1 MDSQSPS
8 RSQFTVR
15 LLRFRWVALGIV
27 LVCGAGLART
37 VFRQAPSR
45 ENQSKSPSKPGKKG
59 EPGDHF
65 KRPPVSVV
73 ERSGLANLEQKL
85 RAQTPVTIGFIGGS
99 ITQNA
104 GDGGFVS
111 AAQAWLSKHSRGG
124 RVDIVNAG
132 VAATGSDFGAQ
143 RVDRDVLVHVPD
155 VVFVEF
161 AVNDSDRACV
171 GDMERLVR
179 KIRTAGPLCDIV
191 FLYTVMDWSLPLL
204 EQGKY
209 PISVRRHEFVAAHYG
224 IASVALGFEAARKIR
239 EGEWTWADFS
249 KDACHPTPAGYASY
263 NQDIEAALP
272 LLLAAG
278 KPGAASLPPPLT
290 PGLVM
295 HPEPAKPLPEAPPEA
310 LLDDA
315 GRAVQQAF
323 HLPGIGAQWITEP
336 RFPAATDSPM
346 WRLEYRKTGGVA
358 PADTG
363 SEFKRSGWKAQ
374 RWFDE
379 TRSFTGSGS
388 LPLAQW
394 KPGKGNRFGAVRG
407 ESAIL
412 VWRAPSSGAFLFE
425 VSAPG
430 LEGPGF
436 SDKAFTGIQL
446 ALFPGG
452 AAEAAGVPVAEH
464 RSRAGDPTAFRLR
477 KRMNLTAGDE
487 VAVLF
492 AAKDFKY
499 AFYEDFRVAVGHL
512 EPEVSTRASE

>member
-1 MDSQSPS
+1 M
-8 RSQFTVR
+8 TVYVFS
-15 LLRFRWVALGIV
+15 LRWIALV
-27 LVCGAGLART
+27 LALVCGVGLART

-45 ENQSKSPSKPGKKG
+45 EKKSTTPGKPQKQG
-59 EPGDHF
+59 APGDHF

-73 ERSGLANLEQKL
+73 ERSGLPNAEQKL

-104 GDGGFVS
+104 GDVGFVK
-111 AAQAWLSKHSRGG
+111 AAQTWLSKHSRGG

-143 RVDRDVLVHVPD
+143 RVDRDVLVHAPD

-171 GDMERLVR
+171 GDMDRLVR
-179 KIRTAGPLCDIV
+179 KIRTTAPLFDIV
-191 FLYTVMDWSLPLL
+191 FIYTVMDWSLPLL

-209 PISVRRHEFVAAHYG
+209 PISVRRHEFFAAHYG
-224 IASVALGFEAARKIR
+224 ISSVALGFEVARKIR

-263 NQDIEAALP
+263 NHDIEAALP

-278 KPGAASLPPPLT
+278 KPGAVPVPPPLT
-290 PGLVM
+290 PGLVV
-295 HPEPAKPLPEAPPEA
+295 HPEPARPLPGSPPEP

-315 GRAVQQAF
+315 GRAVQQTF
-323 HLPGIGAQWITEP
+323 HLPGIGAQWIAEP
-336 RFPAATDSPM
+336 RFPTATDSPM
-346 WRLEYRKTGGVA
+346 WRLEYRKTGG
-358 PADTG
+358 ADPDAAG
-363 SEFKRSGWKAQ
+363 PEFKRTEWKAQ

-388 LPLAQW
+388 LPLAQL
-394 KPGKGNRFGAVRG
+394 KPGKGNQLGAVRG
-407 ESAIL
+407 ESAVLI
-412 VWRAPSSGAFLFE
+412 WRAPSSGAFLFE
-425 VSAPG
+425 VSATG
-430 LEGPGF
+430 LDGASF
-436 SDKAFTGIQL
+436 SDKAFTGIYL

-452 AAEAAGVPVAEH
+452 SAEAAGGPLARH
-464 RSRAGDPTAFRLR
+464 RSRAGEPAAFRLR
-477 KRMNLTAGDE
+477 QRMNLKAGDE

-492 AAKDFKY
+492 VARDFKY
-499 AFYEDFRVAVGHL
+499 AFYEDFRVAIGLL
-512 EPEVSTRASE
+512 EAEVSP

>member
-1 MDSQSPS
+1 M
-8 RSQFTVR
+8 R
-15 LLRFRWVALGIV
+15 LRWIAGGLALA
-27 LVCGAGLART
+27 CGVGLART

-45 ENQSKSPSKPGKKG
+45 DEKAKSASPSKHRKKG

-73 ERSGLANLEQKL
+73 ERSGLPNLEKKL

-104 GDGGFVS
+104 GDVGFVK
-111 AAQAWLSKHSRGG
+111 AVQAWLFKHSRGG

-143 RVDRDVLVHVPD
+143 RVDRDLLVHAPD
-155 VVFVEF
+155 LVFIEF
-161 AVNDSDRACV
+161 AVNDADRACV

-179 KIRTAGPLCDIV
+179 KIRMAYPLCDLV
-191 FLYTVMDWSLPLL
+191 FIYTVMDWSLPLL

-224 IASVALGFEAARKIR
+224 IPSVALGFEAARKIR
-239 EGEWTWADFS
+239 GGEWTWADFS

-272 LLLAAG
+272 RLLATG
-278 KPGAASLPPPLT
+278 QPGAASLPSPLT
-290 PGLVM
+290 SGLVV
-295 HPEPAKPLPEAPPEA
+295 HPEPARPLPGSPPEA
-310 LLDDA
+310 LLDDT

-323 HLPGIGAQWITEP
+323 FLPGIGAQWIGEP
-336 RFPAATDSPM
+336 QFPASTDSPM
-346 WRLEYRKTGGVA
+346 WRLEYRKASAVG

-363 SEFKRSGWKAQ
+363 SELKRNQWKAQ

-394 KPGKGNRFGAVRG
+394 KPGKGNQFGAARA
-407 ESAIL
+407 ESAVLI
-412 VWRAPSSGAFLFE
+412 WRAPSSGSFLFQI
-425 VSAPG
+425 SATG
-430 LEGPGF
+430 LEGASF
-436 SDKAFTGIQL
+436 SDKAFAGIHL
-446 ALFPGG
+446 AVFPG
-452 AAEAAGVPVAEH
+452 AAAV
-464 RSRAGDPTAFRLR
+464 AGDPVAQHSSGAGDPAAFRLR

-492 AAKDFKY
+492 VAKDFKY
-499 AFYEDFRVAVGHL
+499 AFYDDFRVAVGML
-512 EPEVSTRASE
+512 EPEVFP